1 MERIKIFTI
10 NKGLTKFF
18 IISGIVCFVSGI
30 SLLTYSLING
40 FKIEF
45 IGGDWSYVIFT
56 IEGILFFLLGYS
68 NLIYGKYFIEWN
80 DEELKYLLP
89 KNKHA
94 ETIKISDIEAIEIKL
109 FEISIQL
116 PGSNK
121 KLNLENVRFKELKS
135 IKTKFEE
142 IKRATNLR

>member
-18 IISGIVCFVSGI
+18 IISGIVSFVFGI
-30 SLLTYSLING
+30 GLLTYSFING
-40 FKIEF
+40 FKTAF
-45 IGGDWSYVIFT
+45 QGGDWSYVIFT
-56 IEGILFFLLGYS
+56 IEGILFFFIGYS
-68 NLIYGKYFIEWN
+68 NLIYEKYFIEWN

-89 KNKHA
+89 KNKSA

-109 FEISIQL
+109 FEIKLQL

-121 KLNLENVRFKELKS
+121 TLNLENVRFKELKS
-135 IKTKFEE
+135 IKIKFEE
-142 IKRATNLR
+142 IKRTTNQR